1 VFNPIANIIKIM
13 NKEQKKYFEM
23 KLTDFRT
30 DMALI
35 ASKIASFAVFMHSQN
50 EEALKEIPGLFKL
63 HKPLLLNSFL
73 ILKIIA
79 QHSQLLHPSYQISI
93 L

>member
-1 VFNPIANIIKIM
+1 M

-35 ASKIASFAVFMHSQN
+35 ASKTASFAVFMHSQN
-50 EEALKEIPGLFKL
+50 EEALKEIPGLF
-63 HKPLLLNSFL
+63 
-73 ILKIIA
+73 
-79 QHSQLLHPSYQISI
+79 QIT
-93 L
+93 

>member
-23 KLTDFRT
+23 KLTYFRT

-35 ASKIASFAVFMHSQN
+35 ASKTASFAVFMHSQN
-50 EEALKEIPGLFKL
+50 ETQPK
-63 HKPLLLNSFL
+63 
-73 ILKIIA
+73 
-79 QHSQLLHPSYQISI
+79 QLLESEYLQCKA
-93 L
+93 

>member
-1 VFNPIANIIKIM
+1 MFNPIANIIKKM

-35 ASKIASFAVFMHSQN
+35 ASKTASFAVFITLRM
-50 EEALKEIPGLFKL
+50 KRP
-63 HKPLLLNSFL
+63 
-73 ILKIIA
+73 
-79 QHSQLLHPSYQISI
+79 
-93 L
+93 